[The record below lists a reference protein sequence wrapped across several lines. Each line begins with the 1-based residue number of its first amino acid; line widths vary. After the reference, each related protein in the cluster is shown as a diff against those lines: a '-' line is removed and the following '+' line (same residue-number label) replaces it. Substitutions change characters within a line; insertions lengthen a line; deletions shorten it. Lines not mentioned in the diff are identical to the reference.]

1 MKRRA
6 AEQGMEWYEAA
17 KRRWEEKDRAEA
29 ADALVAL
36 VSETEDVVY
45 PINTVAVATQT
56 DLKVLQ
62 ICQP

>member
-1 MKRRA
+1 
-6 AEQGMEWYEAA
+6 MEWYEVV

-45 PINTVAVATQT
+45 PINTVAVAIQT